1 MSSVLR
7 SYAQIA
13 KPPTKFFD
21 ILTGSYYEDQIVD
34 DENIPIPFTVT
45 NAVLDINIAQST
57 DVESFV
63 NNGNSPDTAVIFQGK
78 VLGGAT
84 PVSSF
89 GTNMETWLRKRIQN
103 IQGLGSP
110 YDGRLTLYVRPLMV
124 KIQLAS
130 QAYGETAMSDEA
142 VYGETTEAPTSTE
155 YIGGSPSNDYLSAWV
170 FKTPMTVQYTTPS
183 GGLAYITMTSQFSAN

>member
-21 ILTGSYYEDQIVD
+21 ILTGSYFEDTFTS
-34 DENIPIPFTVT
+34 NNLPIPFTVT
-45 NAVLDINIAQST
+45 NAVVDINIAQST
-57 DVESFV
+57 DIEAFV
-63 NNGNSPDTAVIFQGK
+63 NNGNSPGTAVSFQGK

-103 IQGLGSP
+103 IQSLGSP

-130 QAYGETAMSDEA
+130 QAYGESPMNAET

-155 YIGGSPSNDYLSAWV
+155 YIGGSPTNDYLSAWV